1 MKEASA
7 TIDLTK
13 LAGDSKELVESM
25 AHELEG
31 SVSEE
36 RGADLRW
43 PARFISRRRQKRPDK
58 MGNAIRRGRWQR
70 RASAMGNPLCGGR
83 TEKRSHSGLK
93 RRTA

>member
-25 AHELEG
+25 AHELKG

-43 PARFISRRRQKRPDK
+43 PARFISAGAK
-58 MGNAIRRGRWQR
+58 NAQIRWGTRFVAAGGKGAPPRWGTR
-70 RASAMGNPLCGGR
+70 FVAAGPKSAPTR
-83 TEKRSHSGLK
+83 D
-93 RRTA
+93 